1 MNHVTKAAAALAL
14 LLAALSSMEASGQPV
29 GKAAG
34 VEAGY
39 GYVTSSSENPQS
51 ASGLVAG
58 LRYGY
63 FILDEPGMY
72 ALLSVAAGYG
82 YFPQGAGSSA
92 LHAFVYGLEYLHTF
106 FPRSPVALSV
116 EYGLLFDL
124 LLEDGRTGYAFGNH
138 TRLGLG
144 PNFRLGEKDELL
156 LLVDYNIVSFP
167 FFEMA
172 SAKLSYPSIALRYQR
187 RL

>member
-1 MNHVTKAAAALAL
+1 
-14 LLAALSSMEASGQPV
+14 
-29 GKAAG
+29 
-34 VEAGY
+34 
-39 GYVTSSSENPQS
+39 
-51 ASGLVAG
+51 
-58 LRYGY
+58 
-63 FILDEPGMY
+63 MY

-82 YFPQGAGSSA
+82 YFPQGAGGSA
-92 LHAFVYGLEYLHTF
+92 LHELVYGLEYLHTF

-167 FFEMA
+167 FFELA